1 MMKLTEISTTAAA
14 LGNQIGAGIPMDQA
28 IARMA
33 LMQPAY
39 ADFWL
44 GTMQKIRSGQLLS
57 DSLPEIWPEAL
68 VSAIRAGEQSGSID
82 TVFQRIEATIELQI
96 SLRSSVM
103 KLGYPVG
110 MGVAGLGVFLG
121 FMVFVLP
128 MLAKSLGGG
137 SNSAIFQFSAWLSV
151 FVMDNYLWLIIAL
164 AGSIFALLAWI
175 KTPEGRNS
183 ILVFF
188 INIPVMREALR
199 DMYFG
204 LWAQYMAMMVKSG
217 ISTTNS
223 LKLTAPVLPGVLRE
237 SIELFERDL
246 SINNKSISESSDI
259 SKLRAGDI
267 RKEWW
272 PFYISNAFIVAE
284 QTGEIDKELLRVAPA
299 LIKDGEKTLN
309 RVISIANLFAL
320 VFSGILI
327 ISPLA
332 AYYSEIFTAIRN
344 AGR

>member
-1 MMKLTEISTTAAA
+1 MMKLKEISSTAAA
-14 LGNQIGAGIPMDQA
+14 LGNQIGAGIPIDQA
-28 IARMA
+28 ISRMA
-33 LMQPAY
+33 LMQPEY
-39 ADFWL
+39 SDFWL
-44 GTMQKIRSGQLLS
+44 QSVQKIRSGEMLS
-57 DSLPEIWPEAL
+57 ESLEEIWPEAL

-82 TVFQRIEATIELQI
+82 TVFKRIEETIELQMN
-96 SLRSSVM
+96 LRSNVM

-110 MGVAGLGVFLG
+110 MGVAGIAVFLG

-137 SNSAIFQFSAWLSV
+137 SKSPIFQFSEWLSV
-151 FVMDNYLWLIIAL
+151 FVLNNYIAL
-164 AGSIFALLAWI
+164 TIAIAGAIFSLVAWI

-188 INIPVMREALR
+188 INVPVMREALR

-217 ISTTNS
+217 IPTTQS
-223 LKLTAPVLPGVLRE
+223 LKLTAPVLPGELRE

-259 SKLRAGDI
+259 SKLGAGDI

-272 PFYISNAFIVAE
+272 PFYISNAFMVAE
-284 QTGEIDKELLRVAPA
+284 QTGEIDKELMRVAPS
-299 LIKDGEKTLN
+299 LLKDGERNLN
-309 RVISIANLFAL
+309 RVIAIANIFAL

-332 AYYSEIFTAIRN
+332 AYYAEIFSAIRN